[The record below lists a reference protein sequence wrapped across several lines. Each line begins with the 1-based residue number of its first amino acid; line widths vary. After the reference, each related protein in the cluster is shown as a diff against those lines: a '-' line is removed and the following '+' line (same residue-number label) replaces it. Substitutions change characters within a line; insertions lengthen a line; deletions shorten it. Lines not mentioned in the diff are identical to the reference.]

1 MFFRFFFLFVYFCSL
16 LMCLAVRG
24 CIGRYLPYQTNPR
37 LSTSTLPHKPYSLP
51 SSAQDIWWW
60 CISYYQTQ
68 SRIYMEF
75 FKIDFIS
82 TLLHKPNTLSH
93 LFLWVFDDDTRNIIK
108 CNRKFKTRIFG
119 IFTVSLSLSSFS
131 SNRIIIL
138 TSMME
143 NIELILSGAV
153 GRLSF

>member
-1 MFFRFFFLFVYFCSL
+1 MIIRINQILLHFSYIPCMHNTGAFCFSDFFMFVYFCSL

-108 CNRKFKTRIFG
+108 CNRKFKTRIFWD
-119 IFTVSLSLSSFS
+119 FYCKFESV
-131 SNRIIIL
+131 IL
-138 TSMME
+138 
-143 NIELILSGAV
+143 
-153 GRLSF
+153 FF